1 MGDIN
6 LFPKKI
12 IIYRTSFSY
21 ACKAARDMIK

>member
-1 MGDIN
+1 MVYQLIS
-6 LFPKKI
+6 KKI